1 MRCTSAGCLRKRIA
15 VRDLFNYGIMMPGFL
30 SFFFLPVHEP
40 EQERHNEAEIER
52 LLPALLRFRFPPDG
66 TRATGT
72 PGVPRSD
79 TFRRPEACK
88 IPRTH
93 VRIGFSRKISPVS
106 VDPLTLNYPPCVR
119 VRARL
124 AIATSR
130 SARSGKQSR
139 KMILHESDP
148 NCRIFSRG
156 ASFTKEPILKIEK
169 LLSSSWP
176 NNIREIEASLFEIM
190 IFRAWN
196 RSAR

>member
-1 MRCTSAGCLRKRIA
+1 LLCEIYLITGLRCPR
-15 VRDLFNYGIMMPGFL
+15 FGFL

-119 VRARL
+119 VRARTPCHCNFSVVTQRK
-124 AIATSR
+124 AVKKND
-130 SARSGKQSR
+130 SARVGS
-139 KMILHESDP
+139 
-148 NCRIFSRG
+148 
-156 ASFTKEPILKIEK
+156 K
-169 LLSSSWP
+169 L
-176 NNIREIEASLFEIM
+176 
-190 IFRAWN
+190 
-196 RSAR
+196 